1 MNSSLIIGTI
11 AILVIVISFVILISV
26 ILKDI
31 TEETKKQE
39 IKKKEAKEL
48 RETKRMI
55 LDQMKADLD
64 NSIKLG
70 VPYKGL
76 DPLIVGLLLSSN
88 HDDVPS
94 LGQLLYTGDKQ
105 IF

>member
-1 MNSSLIIGTI
+1 MK
-11 AILVIVISFVILISV
+11 V
-26 ILKDI
+26 DI
-31 TEETKKQE
+31 
-39 IKKKEAKEL
+39 
-48 RETKRMI
+48 
-55 LDQMKADLD
+55 D

-76 DPLIVGLLLSSN
+76 NPLIVGLLLSSN